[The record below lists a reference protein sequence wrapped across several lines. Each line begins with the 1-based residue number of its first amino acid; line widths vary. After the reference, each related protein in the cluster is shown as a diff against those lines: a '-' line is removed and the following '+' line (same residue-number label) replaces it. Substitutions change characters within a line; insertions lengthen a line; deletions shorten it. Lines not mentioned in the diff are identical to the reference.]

1 MSQHKAFRI
10 YLLIFGLLALIV
22 AAYWIWPAT
31 IWTYRET
38 YSGLRWNS
46 EDSDV
51 EPVPCTLTLEGK
63 RSLSGQFSGTLA
75 VVTQGEGTEVREEC
89 VGMGLGKNQVLTLS
103 RFLRLEASNGKVTT
117 TPQLVGVL
125 FTNQEDEGLF
135 TFSFLEGDP
144 AYEEGIVYSGPAGTL
159 IEAQEADQLARE

>member
-10 YLLIFGLLALIV
+10 YLLIFGLLALVV
-22 AAYWIWPAT
+22 AAYWICPAT

-46 EDSDV
+46 EDSG
-51 EPVPCTLTLEGK
+51 EAPVPCTLTLEGK

-75 VVTQGEGTEVREEC
+75 VVAQGEGTEVREEC

-103 RFLRLEASNGKVTT
+103 RFLRLEAPNGKVNT
-117 TPQLVGVL
+117 TPPIGGGPLHRPGGRRAVYLLL
-125 FTNQEDEGLF
+125 FGGRPRL
-135 TFSFLEGDP
+135 
-144 AYEEGIVYSGPAGTL
+144 
-159 IEAQEADQLARE
+159 